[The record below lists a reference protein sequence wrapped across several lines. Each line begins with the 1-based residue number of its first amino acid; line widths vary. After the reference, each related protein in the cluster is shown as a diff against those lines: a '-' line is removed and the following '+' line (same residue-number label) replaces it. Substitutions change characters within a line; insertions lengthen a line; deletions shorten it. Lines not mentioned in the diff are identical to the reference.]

1 MRIIPLLAA
10 AALSLSIASV
20 VTPAAAA
27 PAVPNIS
34 TADASA
40 VVQARHHGRHFRHHV
55 WRGHGIY
62 GHRWGAAAGTS
73 AARGVTNAPIAG
85 RDLAGA
91 ISAACAITAAKV

>member
-20 VTPAAAA
+20 VTPASAA

-62 GHRWGAAAGTS
+62 GHRWGGGGWNQCRAW
-73 AARGVTNAPIAG
+73 RHE
-85 RDLAGA
+85 
-91 ISAACAITAAKV
+91 CANRWPGLGWRYQRCLRNHGC